1 MPGPRPLGPPLD
13 PSAEEARRWAQ
24 EELAKA
30 IYNQGPSLLE
40 RFLAWLGR
48 IWDQLMGIDGAG
60 AVLLP
65 VVVLG
70 VAALIIAAVLI
81 LGGPVR
87 RRRVGRASA
96 SMQVLDDDDRGAQAL
111 RSAADAAADAGDYA
125 RAVLDR
131 FRALVRGLDERGIL
145 ADRRGRTA
153 REAAA
158 SAGAA
163 FPEYAGELAPAGE
176 LFDAVCYGDVVPDA
190 AAHQWLRDLE
200 QRVSTARPTS
210 HDGTQ
215 IAEGWSV
222 LQ

>member
-1 MPGPRPLGPPLD
+1 MAGPRPLGPPLD
-13 PSAEEARRWAQ
+13 PSAEEARQWAQ

-30 IYNQGPSLLE
+30 IYDQGPSLLE
-40 RFLAWLGR
+40 RILGWLGR
-48 IWDQLMGIDGAG
+48 IWEQLMGIEGAG

-65 VVVLG
+65 VVVLALAG
-70 VAALIIAAVLI
+70 LIIAAALI

-87 RRRVGRASA
+87 RRRVGPAPA
-96 SMQVLDDDDRGAQAL
+96 SMQVLDDDDRGARAL
-111 RSAADAAADAGDYA
+111 RSAADAAAQAGDYA

-145 ADRRGRTA
+145 ADRHGRTA

-163 FPEYAGELAPAGE
+163 FPDHSGDLARAGE
-176 LFDAVCYGDVVPDA
+176 LFDAVCYGDVFPDA
-190 AAHQWLRDLE
+190 AAHLWLRDLE
-200 QRVSTARPTS
+200 QQISTTRPAS
-210 HDGTQ
+210 RDGAGV
-215 IAEGWSV
+215 AEGWSV